1 MFSSHNNRLV
11 RRISAFVNAGV
22 VLLALTAV
30 FVVLN
35 RDQTTNGLAGFLA
48 IRITI
53 KNLLVTII
61 CLMGGAWSFH
71 IFGLTKP
78 LPNTSILSEII
89 RVAKACTVAAAFAA
103 LFPLTSNTTAF
114 SAPYILLFLPA
125 AIIICLCGRLLARA
139 CAERFARSLNG
150 NRTVIIVGAG
160 PRALSMYQQL
170 KESRYC
176 CFNVLGFVTSPTC
189 DHVSEQIRENIIG
202 SLDDLEG
209 IVMKQPVDDVLIT
222 LSAESC
228 HAQIQFAITTCER
241 AGVEAKYLLSD
252 IFELSLA
259 RPTIEPEGRGSV
271 VHLKV
276 VHDDARVVVKR
287 AIDLLGSISVLAFI
301 GPLMLVIAAAIRLTS
316 PGPAMFV
323 QERYGLRKRRF
334 RMYKFRTMVPDAEK
348 LQESLESMNEAR
360 GPAFK
365 IRKDPRVTPLGAFLR
380 KTSLDELPQLFN
392 VLKGEMSLVGPR
404 PLPVRDVSR
413 FDRAALMRRFSVK
426 PGLTCLWQVNGRS
439 DTDFEN
445 WINLDL
451 KYIDEWSLGLD
462 FKILWQTVPTVL
474 TGRGAV

>member
-22 VLLALTAV
+22 VLSALTAV

-35 RDQTTNGLAGFLA
+35 WGQEPYGLAEFLA
-48 IRITI
+48 IRITV
-53 KNLLVTII
+53 KNLLVSII

-71 IFGLTKP
+71 IFGLTRP
-78 LPNTSILSEII
+78 VIDASIPREII
-89 RVAKACTVAAAFAA
+89 RVSKACTVAAAFAA
-103 LFPLTSNTTAF
+103 LFPLTSNTSAF

-125 AIIICLCGRLLARA
+125 AILTCLCGRLLARA
-139 CAERFARSLNG
+139 CVERFARSLNG
-150 NRTVIIVGAG
+150 SRTVIIVGAG
-160 PRALSMYQQL
+160 PRALSIYQQVS
-170 KESRYC
+170 ESKHC
-176 CFNVLGFVTSPTC
+176 CFHVLGFVTSSTC
-189 DHVSEQIRENIIG
+189 DQVSDEIRGNVIG
-202 SLDDLEG
+202 TLDDLEG

-222 LSAESC
+222 LSAETC
-228 HAQIQFAITTCER
+228 HAQIQFAITICER
-241 AGVEAKYLLSD
+241 AGVEARYLLSD

-259 RPTIEPEGRGSV
+259 RPTVEPEGRASV

-276 VHDDARVVVKR
+276 VHDDARVIVKR
-287 AIDLLGSISVLAFI
+287 AIDLLGSVFALAVA
-301 GPLMLVIAAAIRLTS
+301 GPLMLLIAAAIRLTS

-348 LQESLESMNEAR
+348 LQDSLESLNEAR

-365 IRKDPRVTPLGAFLR
+365 IRKDPRVTPLGSFLR

-404 PLPVRDVSR
+404 PLPLRDVSR

-462 FKILWQTVPTVL
+462 LKILCQTVPTVL